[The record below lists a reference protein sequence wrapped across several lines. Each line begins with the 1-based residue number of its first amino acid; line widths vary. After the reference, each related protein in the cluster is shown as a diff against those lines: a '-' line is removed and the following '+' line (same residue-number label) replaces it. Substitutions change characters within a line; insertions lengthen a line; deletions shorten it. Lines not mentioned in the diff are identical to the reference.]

1 MFAYFV
7 YTLTAGPRGFFPRNP
22 REPKNT
28 SMSIFFIKLAD
39 RSSNVHLQSVLGT
52 YGHLMWVRS
61 EVPGEMI
68 VKIVSTPE
76 LAGEAEEVLR
86 ALRDEIE
93 FEFVD
98 APAGGEG
105 AQR

>member
-7 YTLTAGPRGFFPRNP
+7 YTLTAESGRFRGKIPAGPPEER
-22 REPKNT
+22 
-28 SMSIFFIKLAD
+28 MSIFFIKLAD

-61 EVPGEMI
+61 EVPGETI

-76 LAGEAEEVLR
+76 LAGETEEVLR
-86 ALRDEIE
+86 ALRGEIE

-98 APAGGEG
+98 PPVDGE
-105 AQR
+105 ARR

>member
-1 MFAYFV
+1 
-7 YTLTAGPRGFFPRNP
+7 
-22 REPKNT
+22 
-28 SMSIFFIKLAD
+28 
-39 RSSNVHLQSVLGT
+39 
-52 YGHLMWVRS
+52 MWVRS

-76 LAGEAEEVLR
+76 LAGETEEVLR
-86 ALRDEIE
+86 ALRDEID

-105 AQR
+105 AER